1 MQKKK
6 YMTPNM
12 EVMEIKTMTLLA
24 GSGVN
29 SDLGIDYGGIDEG
42 GSLDPAAP
50 PGLPNMGEIVG
61 LPDFILE

>member
-1 MQKKK
+1 MQKKE

-50 PGLPNMGEIVG
+50 PGLPSMGDLVG
-61 LPDFILE
+61 LPDFIFN

>member
-50 PGLPNMGEIVG
+50 PGLPSMGDLVG
-61 LPDFILE
+61 LPDFMFD